1 MPPDTLNEKPDH
13 KRRTPSWTIGRAK
26 TATHAPKAGGEGGG
40 GQVKIGVVD
49 GGRHCQ
55 PVSGGPPRHMLQ
67 S

>member
-1 MPPDTLNEKPDH
+1 M
-13 KRRTPSWTIGRAK
+13 GRAE

-49 GGRHCQ
+49 GGSHCQ
-55 PVSGGPPRHMLQ
+55 PVSGGPPQRMLE